1 MKQWAESFYK
11 SVKWHRLRNSVKAR
25 AFGLCEICGQPGTI
39 AHHEVVLTENN
50 INKPEISLNPD
61 LLVFVCQDC
70 HNRIHSGTGKTREPI
85 FDIDG
90 NLLSTQ
96 TLDYS
101 QYIIAPPCNAGK
113 PHAQKTGLLFS
124 MI

>member
-1 MKQWAESFYK
+1 MKPWAESFYK
-11 SVKWHRLRNSVKAR
+11 SVKWHRLRNAVKAR

-39 AHHEVVLTENN
+39 AHHEIVLTENN
-50 INKPEISLNPD
+50 INKPGISLNPD

-70 HNRIHSGTGKTREPI
+70 HNRIHSGIGKTREPI

-101 QYIIAPPCNAGK
+101 QYIIAPPTTQETPTPKRPACSF
-113 PHAQKTGLLFS
+113 P
-124 MI
+124 